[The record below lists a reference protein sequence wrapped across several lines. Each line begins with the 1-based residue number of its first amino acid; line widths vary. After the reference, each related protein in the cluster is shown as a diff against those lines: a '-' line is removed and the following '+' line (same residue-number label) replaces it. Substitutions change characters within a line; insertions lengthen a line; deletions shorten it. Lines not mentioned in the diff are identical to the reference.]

1 MDGCQDALEKIARD
15 RDLGQLEDDRTGVA
29 HDAGADLDEPGLQA
43 RQRPRRDLVGKLG
56 GMQEVKDRLALQGAE
71 VMLSTPEELA
81 TRVRGD
87 LAKWGKIVRASGIKA
102 D

>member
-1 MDGCQDALEKIARD
+1 MS
-15 RDLGQLEDDRTGVA
+15 EDVQTKA
-29 HDAGADLDEPGLQA
+29 EASAESPAQA
-43 RQRPRRDLVGKLG
+43 PVP
-56 GMQEVKDRLALQGAE
+56 VTPP
-71 VMLSTPEELA
+71 TPEELA